1 MTKEKKGQKKAKTP
15 KPPQKNVENMTP
27 PSLNMGEQFKRG
39 QLALL
44 ARSLQNIDFTFDVTT
59 KAGLISLQADLLHL
73 QLQRKLSGPDAS
85 AASHGVRNLVQ
96 LVEVSAARLVVDEEE
111 VIARFVNS
119 LPAALRNGIV
129 AYGRTQTH
137 LEQALTQA

>member
-1 MTKEKKGQKKAKTP
+1 MTEKKKDQKKAKTL
-15 KPPQKNVENMTP
+15 KPPQNKMEKTTP

-44 ARSLQNIDFTFDVTT
+44 ARSLQNIDFKFDVTT
-59 KAGLISLQADLLHL
+59 KVGLISLQADLLHL

-129 AYGRTQTH
+129 AHGRTQTR
-137 LEQALTQA
+137 LEQTPAQA